1 MPAPKGD
8 ILRGAFVLWLWLRAW
23 GQRGGLGRAQ
33 GRGSRVP
40 SAALR
45 SFELSKMPI
54 LMPGSLPLPYSTAFK
69 RAYEGMNLN
78 SRSGETES
86 LAD

>member
-1 MPAPKGD
+1 M
-8 ILRGAFVLWLWLRAW
+8 
-23 GQRGGLGRAQ
+23 
-33 GRGSRVP
+33 RGSRVP

-69 RAYEGMNLN
+69 RAYEGMSLN

-86 LAD
+86 GRLKGTFRGSFFVIFLLFFIYLFSQND